1 MQLRP
6 PLRRT
11 PQRPRPQA
19 RHLAT
24 AFAGLALAAWGGH
37 ALAEGSRSLY
47 PEGYFLGETGHD
59 SANGNAGRA
68 PMNLAANV
76 YGSKVRARTF
86 LYVYLEAGETLALG
100 RSSTGDITVYSPD
113 TNFGPKGNENPSGGT
128 SQTLSVSGSTGL
140 IDTRA
145 KEIAGPLPA
154 PGGYTPLT
162 FTAATTG
169 IHGILFSG
177 SSEIPMW
184 DATVLDGGSVV
195 DGRLFTYAYAGRTG
209 DNNNAPAGE
218 VDPDN
223 RKRLYSTQ
231 YYVTADG
238 YRYKQELKGLDPN
251 AFVLY
256 ANSLG
261 FLDGVNPLYKDVVG
275 NDNYLANL
283 QGAADGIAL
292 QSPEYPLFFSDAMS
306 APGINDTLTALGI
319 PLSPPLPQI
328 SDVGFIYPAANTAHT
343 YVGLGGTI
351 YFTATDVTT
360 YEIILSADGIDYDK
374 TNLANRVLTGVAQPG
389 RNEVIW
395 DGRAANGLPFA
406 EKTTGGYEFQIVGR
420 NGEAHFPF
428 LDAEKNFNGGPI
440 VTKLNPHADLVTWN
454 SPTRVHYDDRA
465 YRTRNG
471 NTTVGYIAPDGTLGH
486 LCGGDLL
493 NLGTLVSPH
502 ITTPYQAVDGVDSDY
517 ADPAYGT
524 ASDGTPRYAR
534 YWGGTG
540 ANTTG
545 CGTRTE
551 FADKMGLD
559 LWVLEQAAPV
569 GPLSGFLIFD
579 STDVTTRVTAPS
591 SAAPG
596 ATVVAQI
603 EFGNVGSRTATGV
616 TYQATLPAGLGG
628 VTCAAATCTYD
639 PASGALAIS
648 GLPGSLSPGQWL
660 PAVTVSY
667 PGPASGTA
675 TLTSTITTVD
685 PQAPTPGH
693 ATDTASA
700 GTTVGGAA
708 TTADVS
714 AEISPPATA
723 VVGQP
728 VFVPVTFRNFG
739 PLDAADVSYQLQLPP
754 GTAGI
759 SCSAP
764 ALCAPI
770 APDGTVAV
778 TLPGTLAAGTS
789 QSFVL
794 TYQAPGEPGSVP
806 SRATIATTTAETSA
820 TNNVAN
826 GMTYVMAAAGATAD
840 VTVSISPPATADAGS
855 TVTVPVVF
863 ENKGPAAATDVS
875 YSVTVPAGIS
885 VNCTPGCTQIGT
897 TVTWPSS
904 TLGNGEKLTPSF
916 TYTAPT
922 SGPVTVAASV
932 GTSTTESNAANNSAS
947 AATAIT
953 SPDLVTTIGAIPP
966 AAPGQTVNVPVTVT
980 NQGDGTATGVTYQ
993 VTLPPGLTGVTCS
1006 GGATCSYDPA
1016 TGIVTVT
1023 GLPGTLAP
1031 GASTSYTVQYTAPA
1045 SGVSVSARA
1054 DTANDTNPANNEASR
1069 SASAHIAA
1077 VPALGPVGLLSLLAG
1092 VGLLG
1097 GLRRRKQGIR

>member
-759 SCSAP
+759 S
-764 ALCAPI
+764 
-770 APDGTVAV
+770 
-778 TLPGTLAAGTS
+778 
-789 QSFVL
+789 
-794 TYQAPGEPGSVP
+794 
-806 SRATIATTTAETSA
+806 
-820 TNNVAN
+820 
-826 GMTYVMAAAGATAD
+826 
-840 VTVSISPPATADAGS
+840 VS
-855 TVTVPVVF
+855 
-863 ENKGPAAATDVS
+863 
-875 YSVTVPAGIS
+875 
-885 VNCTPGCTQIGT
+885 CTPGYTQIGT